1 MERHG
6 ESQKEKAGIISYVR
20 KTAEHIVELHRTQA
34 GLGHSERTQLASS
47 DVALA
52 LGPAPVLGPEHV
64 QHELGLGLEP
74 GPEPALGHEK
84 NTWSAQTAE
93 VAVELAPGKDS
104 YTSAE
109 PLPQ

>member
-6 ESQKEKAGIISYVR
+6 ESQKEKAGVISCVR
-20 KTAEHIVELHRTQA
+20 KTAEHIVELHHTQA

-52 LGPAPVLGPEHV
+52 LVPAPVLGPEHV
-64 QHELGLGLEP
+64 QHELALEL

-93 VAVELAPGKDS
+93 VVVELAPGKDS
-104 YTSAE
+104 CTSAE